1 MPPTETATATATATE
16 VPPTDTPTATATE
29 VPPTETPTATEVPP
43 TETPTATATEV
54 PPTETATATATAT
67 ATPVP
72 GGTLTL
78 SLYSCATDGTPVPI
92 GGPPSGCTPL
102 NTKIN
107 LTLKSDAM
115 QQPLTLD
122 DATTKKDPQGNTDW
136 IFAGLPF
143 DTYTLDAP
151 TLPNGQSLYISPSST
166 VKLNPDGSYDITI
179 NAAND
184 TPSLNVYIVE
194 E

>member
-16 VPPTDTPTATATE
+16 IPP
-29 VPPTETPTATEVPP
+29 
-43 TETPTATATEV
+43 
-54 PPTETATATATAT
+54 TATATATEEPTAT
-67 ATPVP
+67 PTPVP

-78 SLYSCATDGTPVPI
+78 SLYSCATNGTPVPL

-115 QQPLTLD
+115 QQPLTLN

-136 IFAGLPF
+136 IFDDLPF

-166 VKLNPDGSYDITI
+166 VKLNPDGSYDII
-179 NAAND
+179 LNASND
-184 TPSLNVYIVE
+184 TPSLSVYIVE